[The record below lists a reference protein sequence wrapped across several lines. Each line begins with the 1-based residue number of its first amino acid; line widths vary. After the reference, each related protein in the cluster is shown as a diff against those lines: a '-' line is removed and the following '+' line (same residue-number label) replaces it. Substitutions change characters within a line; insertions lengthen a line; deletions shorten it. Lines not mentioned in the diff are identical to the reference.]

1 MGGKHCLRGST
12 GACERSRRH
21 SHRELG
27 ISGQTLMRTPDSL
40 GLLSVVVLLAGCATS
55 SIDLAPP
62 APDVPWTPSTSSG
75 GEIIAGA
82 TPSTTAPR
90 SNSYVLPSNAK
101 AAGQAPAP
109 AKLDKSHAY
118 TLAELIDLAQSH
130 DPSTRVAWENA
141 RDAALA
147 TGIAR
152 AAYLPSLSASVVGA
166 YQTGGDVSLHGSIS
180 TISVQWLLFD
190 FGERNAHVSAAE
202 QLSVM
207 ANIGF
212 TAAHQELIYRVALA
226 YYTHVAAQARVG
238 TAEKTL
244 RDARDVQAAAEARY
258 AQGVGTIVEVAEA
271 RQSAAQG
278 ELAQVQATGQAQDSY
293 DALLAAM
300 GISPLTQIK
309 IATLGERKL
318 STALVGPVDQVV
330 TEALARRPDVL
341 SAYAAHEASLA
352 KLRAAQAEFMPK
364 IFLSA
369 TGSYS
374 SNTLEV
380 STLPGLGQG
389 VGQLPPTINIPST
402 HYGATVLLGVTVPI
416 YDGGLRRALEGQARA
431 DEARTDAKL
440 EQIRDEATREIV
452 GAANRVRTSLSAL
465 DAADA
470 LASASQITFDAAL
483 DAYQHG
489 VGSITDTVRA
499 QTALLEAQN
508 ASSEA
513 YSAALSSAATLALA
527 AGTLGSAPE

>member
-1 MGGKHCLRGST
+1 MH
-12 GACERSRRH
+12 
-21 SHRELG
+21 
-27 ISGQTLMRTPDSL
+27 TPDKL
-40 GLLSVVVLLAGCATS
+40 AFLSVAALLAGCATS

-62 APDVPWTPSTSSG
+62 APNVPWTPSTGSG
-75 GEIIAGA
+75 GEIIAGSP
-82 TPSTTAPR
+82 PSTTAPR
-90 SNSYVLPSNAK
+90 SNSYVLPANAK
-101 AAGQAPAP
+101 AAGVTPAPAP
-109 AKLDKSHAY
+109 ADLDKSHAY

-130 DPSTRVAWENA
+130 DPSTRVAWEDA

-180 TISVQWLLFD
+180 AVSVQWLLFD
-190 FGERNAHVSAAE
+190 FGERGAHVSAAE
-202 QLSVM
+202 QVSVM

-226 YYTHVAAQARVG
+226 YYTHAAAQARVG

-244 RDARDVQAAAEARY
+244 QDAREVQAAAESRY
-258 AQGVGTIVEVAEA
+258 AQGVGTIVEVAQA
-271 RQSAAQG
+271 RQGTAQG

-293 DALLAAM
+293 EALLAAM

-309 IATLGERKL
+309 VAALGERKL
-318 STALVGPVDQVV
+318 STALMGPVDQIV
-330 TEALARRPDVL
+330 TEALGRRPDVL
-341 SAYAAHEASLA
+341 SAYAAHEASVA

-389 VGQLPPTINIPST
+389 PSQVPPTLNIPT
-402 HYGATVLLGVTVPI
+402 AHYGATVLLGVTVPI

-431 DEARTDAKL
+431 DEAKTDARL

-465 DAADA
+465 DASDA
-470 LASASQITFDAAL
+470 LASASQVTFDAAL
-483 DAYQHG
+483 DAYRHG
-489 VGSITDTVRA
+489 VGSITETTRA
-499 QTALLEAQN
+499 ETALLEAQN
-508 ASSEA
+508 ASTDA

-527 AGTLGSAPE
+527 AGTLGTAPE